1 MSTKSQPKVTQSQP
15 EVTQSQPEVTRNNP
29 KWPKVVQKST
39 HLVWLTLAWLW
50 AGWVK
55 SLLFWYLVGFGS
67 LWVYFGLAHPVTI
80 FQTFFTTFSWQQQ
93 SCLYFATLKIR
104 FAFWPVLRRFQT
116 FPNFGQ
122 ILVSPHIIQILNWD
136 FWGCFQR
143 LCLYFVL
150 RCKVLYIFE
159 DLTSFSL
166 FHSKF
171 CWQCAYLPW

>member
-1 MSTKSQPKVTQSQP
+1 MTK
-15 EVTQSQPEVTRNNP
+15 NNP

-39 HLVWLTLAWLW
+39 HLVWFTLAWLW

-122 ILVSPHIIQILNWD
+122 ILISPHIIQIPNWD

-150 RCKVLYIFE
+150 RRKVYIFE

>member
-1 MSTKSQPKVTQSQP
+1 MTK
-15 EVTQSQPEVTRNNP
+15 NNP

-39 HLVWLTLAWLW
+39 HLVWVTLGYLGLTLGCFGLTLGWLGEII
-50 AGWVK
+50 AFLVPGW
-55 SLLFWYLVGFGS
+55 

-93 SCLYFATLKIR
+93 SCLYFATWKIR

-122 ILVSPHIIQILNWD
+122 ILISPHIIQIPNWD

-150 RCKVLYIFE
+150 RRKVYIFE